1 MMSDNDCS
9 FPQRRNR
16 HVSKCFF
23 QRFDHII
30 KPNYAKHILAAEY
43 KIKYKYNHKYL
54 GYEFSSIIFEK
65 STRNQVTGY
74 ELTSR
79 MWLRVDFLGTG

>member
-1 MMSDNDCS
+1 MIVPFRKEETATFLNE
-9 FPQRRNR
+9 
-16 HVSKCFF
+16 
-23 QRFDHII
+23 RFDHII